1 MHGRGNRMG
10 TIGPER
16 SERGREGMG
25 PVLAQRAAEAIV
37 KGGLEA
43 LIASGVLAAIALGGL
58 AFVMRDLPVVLAA
71 STGLLLLLLAGTG
84 VYVGVLRHRHH
95 GLVDTHL
102 SAAAAHSRLEGLETL
117 VQQLRAVDLEMT
129 ALRCH
134 GRTDPETSP
143 EEARRDCARV
153 VLRPVYNQ
161 LLSGKRGRVSVA
173 WHVWDE
179 TRQHFRHVV
188 ATPEF
193 RPAERDA
200 VAQLGRDSAAGRA
213 LAQAEPNI
221 VPDVAA
227 PDARQLGWMPLP
239 LHRSTGSSLQ
249 VPVFRI
255 GGRVDG
261 EWLGVISA
269 DSDRVNAFDHD
280 DGDLLLEFAVK
291 MNVIYEGMFDPRQP
305 VDGAPANP

>member
-1 MHGRGNRMG
+1 MG
-10 TIGPER
+10 TIRPDT
-16 SERGREGMG
+16 SERGEPAWGT
-25 PVLAQRAAEAIV
+25 VLAQRAAEAVV

-43 LIASGVLAAIALGGL
+43 LIASGVLAAILLGGL
-58 AFVMRDLPVVLAA
+58 AFVMRDLPLILAA
-71 STGLLLLLLAGTG
+71 STILLFLLLAGTA

-95 GLVDTHL
+95 GLVATHQT
-102 SAAAAHSRLEGLETL
+102 ATAIHTRLDGLETL
-117 VQQLRAVDLEMT
+117 IQQLRAVDLEMT
-129 ALRCH
+129 ALRCY
-134 GRTDPETSP
+134 GRTGPETSP

-161 LLSGKRGRVSVA
+161 LLTGRRGRVSVA

-227 PDARQLGWMPLP
+227 PEARQLGWLPLP

-269 DSDRVNAFDHD
+269 DSDRENAFTRD

-291 MNVIYEGMFDPRQP
+291 LNVIYEGMFDPRQP
-305 VDGAPANP
+305 VDGGPATP

>member
-1 MHGRGNRMG
+1 MG
-10 TIGPER
+10 TIRPDT
-16 SERGREGMG
+16 SERGEPRWGT
-25 PVLAQRAAEAIV
+25 VLAQRAAEAVV

-43 LIASGVLAAIALGGL
+43 LIASGVLAAILLGGL
-58 AFVMRDLPVVLAA
+58 AFVMRDLPLVLAA
-71 STGLLLLLLAGTG
+71 STILLFLLLAGTA

-95 GLVDTHL
+95 GLV
-102 SAAAAHSRLEGLETL
+102 AAHQSATAIHTRLDGLETL
-117 VQQLRAVDLEMT
+117 IQQLRAVDLEMT
-129 ALRCH
+129 ALRCY

-161 LLSGKRGRVSVA
+161 LLAGRRGRVSVA

-200 VAQLGRDSAAGRA
+200 VTQLGRDSAAGRA
-213 LAQAEPNI
+213 LARAEPNI
-221 VPDVAA
+221 VPDIAA
-227 PDARQLGWMPLP
+227 PEARQLGWLPLP

-249 VPVFRI
+249 VPVYRI

-269 DSDRVNAFDHD
+269 DSDRVNAFTRD

-291 MNVIYEGMFDPRQP
+291 LNVIYEGMFDPRQP
-305 VDGAPANP
+305 VDGGPATP